1 LEEKG
6 DVIAAG
12 LTRAHNLLKIEWVLG
27 KGDKSDEENLASSE
41 LIEGCL
47 LKTRKILYNIYINK
61 PITSPRND
69 VIKHHKVPQLPT
81 DIPSVVITVHPL
93 YIVSTNEREQQ
104 LVQDRNFGPSHGH

>member
-1 LEEKG
+1 
-6 DVIAAG
+6 
-12 LTRAHNLLKIEWVLG
+12 LKIEWAFG
-27 KGDKSDEENLASSE
+27 KRDKFYEENLAASE
-41 LIEGCL
+41 LIEGYP
-47 LKTRKILYNIYINK
+47 LKTRKIFYNIYVNK
-61 PITSPRND
+61 PVTSPRDD